1 MGHAGMPHSYAL
13 SRGYTGRRAFAR
25 GNHFHHRNRF
35 GPFVGYGYDYPY
47 WDDYGYGGGSCYW
60 NCRNSGYGPGY
71 CNAYAYNFCY

>member
-1 MGHAGMPHSYAL
+1 MPHSYAL
-13 SRGYTGRRAFAR
+13 GRGFTGGRRFAR
-25 GNHFHHRNRF
+25 GNRFHHRNRF

-47 WDDYGYGGGSCYW
+47 WDYGDYYGYGGGSCYW